1 MKVVIVGAGLAGL
14 SAAYDLVRA
23 NADVTVLESERRAG
37 GIVVTDRPAPGWVVE
52 GGPES
57 FVATEPEIPALARE
71 LGIAERLVS
80 QRVQESLLWDGRRLA
95 TLSEGDAARLLG
107 IDTTHTDLS
116 RGFQSFQ
123 TGMAE
128 ITESL
133 FALTGRVTRFTV
145 GVTGMQPRGKSFR
158 LSATGGMSLDCDA
171 LILTL
176 PAHVAARLFAALV
189 PEVRD
194 VLEEV
199 RYYPSTTISLA
210 YRRDQ
215 IRTPLEA
222 SGFVVTPS
230 AESALRA
237 GTYSSVKFA
246 GRAPEGFVL
255 LRAFLAPVSENA
267 PAVAHREMAK
277 ILGIT
282 GEPLWHRLFEWP
294 RGLPR
299 YGAGHAAALAA
310 ARERLARIGPVF
322 LAGAGYDGA
331 GVSACVRSGR
341 AAARAVLEL
350 SPAAASPA
358 GPRAPR

>member
-1 MKVVIVGAGLAGL
+1 MKVVVVGAGLAGL

-23 NADVTVLESERRAG
+23 GADVTVLESERRAG
-37 GIVVTDRPAPGWVVE
+37 GIVLTDHPAPGWVVE

-71 LGIAERLVS
+71 LGIADRLIS
-80 QRVQESLLWDGRRLA
+80 QRVQESLLWDGRKLNV
-95 TLSEGDAARLLG
+95 LSPGDAARLLG
-107 IDTTHTDLS
+107 IDATRTDLS

-128 ITESL
+128 ITAAL
-133 FALTGRVTRFTV
+133 FAATAAVTRFRV
-145 GVTGMQPRGKSFR
+145 GVTALQPRGASFR

-171 LILTL
+171 VILTL
-176 PAHVAARLFAALV
+176 PAHAAGRLFTAFV
-189 PEVRD
+189 PEVRA
-194 VLEEV
+194 VLDAV
-199 RYYPSTTISLA
+199 RYYPGTSVSLA
-210 YRRDQ
+210 YRSDQ
-215 IRTPLEA
+215 INSPLDA
-222 SGFVVTPS
+222 SGFVVAQAAAS
-230 AESALRA
+230 DLRA
-237 GTYSSVKFA
+237 STYSSTKFA
-246 GRAPEGFVL
+246 GRAPQGFVL
-255 LRAFLAPVSENA
+255 LRTFLAPVSENA
-267 PAVAHREMAK
+267 PAVAHREIAK
-277 ILGIT
+277 VLGIT

-299 YGAGHAAALAA
+299 YGRHHAAALAD

-358 GPRAPR
+358 GRRAPR

>member
-1 MKVVIVGAGLAGL
+1 MKVVVVGAGLTGL
-14 SAAYDLVRA
+14 SAAYDLA
-23 NADVTVLESERRAG
+23 GAGADVTVLESERRAG
-37 GIVVTDRPAPGWVVE
+37 GIVCTDRSAAGWVVE

-57 FVATEPEIPALARE
+57 FVTTEPEIPALARQ
-71 LGIAERLVS
+71 LGSADRLVP
-80 QRVQESLLWDGRRLA
+80 QRVQESLLWDGRRL
-95 TLSEGDAARLLG
+95 TSLSEGDAARLLG
-107 IDTTHTDLS
+107 IDTTRTDLS
-116 RGFQSFQ
+116 RGFMSFT

-128 ITESL
+128 LVEE
-133 FALTGRVTRFTV
+133 LTRVLGRVINLRM
-145 GVTGMQPRGKSFR
+145 GVTGMQPRGDSFR

-171 LILTL
+171 LVLAL
-176 PAHVAARLFAALV
+176 PAHVAGRLFSALV
-189 PEVRD
+189 PEVRA
-194 VLEEV
+194 VLEAV
-199 RYYPSTTISLA
+199 RYYPGTSVSLA

-215 IRTPLEA
+215 IRTPLTA
-222 SGFVVTPS
+222 SGFVVAPS

-237 GTYSSVKFA
+237 GTFSSVKFA

-267 PAVAHREMAK
+267 PAVAHREMANV
-277 ILGIT
+277 LGIT

-299 YGAGHAAALAA
+299 YGAGHAAALAE

-341 AAARAVLEL
+341 AAARAVLAL
-350 SPAAASPA
+350 SPRAASPVA
-358 GPRAPR
+358 PPAPR

>member
-1 MKVVIVGAGLAGL
+1 MKIVVVGAGLAGL

-23 NADVTVLESERRAG
+23 GADVTVLEIERRDG
-37 GIVVTDRPAPGWVVE
+37 VIVVTDRPAPGWVVE

-57 FVATEPEIPALARE
+57 FVATEPEIPELARE
-71 LGIAERLVS
+71 LGIAGRLVS
-80 QRVQESLLWDGRRLA
+80 QRVHESLLWDGGRLNPL
-95 TLSEGDAARLLG
+95 TEGEAARLLG

-123 TGMAE
+123 TGMADL
-128 ITESL
+128 TEAL
-133 FALTGRVTRFTV
+133 FGLTGRVTRFHV
-145 GVTGMQPRGKSFR
+145 GVTALQPQGEGFR
-158 LSATGGMSLDCDA
+158 VNATGGMSLDCDA

-176 PAHVAARLFAALV
+176 PAHVASRLFAALV
-189 PEVRD
+189 PEVRE
-194 VLEEV
+194 VLEQV
-199 RYYPSTTISLA
+199 RYYPSTTVSLA

-222 SGFVVTPS
+222 SGFVVAPAADS
-230 AESALRA
+230 PLRA
-237 GTYSSVKFA
+237 GTYSSAKFA

-255 LRAFLAPVSENA
+255 LRAFLAPVSEGA

-282 GEPLWHRLFEWP
+282 GEPLWHRLFDWS

-299 YGAGHAAALAA
+299 YGAGHGAALAE

-331 GVSACVRSGR
+331 GVSSCVRSGR
-341 AAARAVLEL
+341 AAARAVLEI
-350 SPAAASPA
+350 SPAAAAPA
-358 GPRAPR
+358 APPAPR